1 MEHTVAHGA
10 PPHPL
15 HETRG
20 TVRTGQVGA
29 AAFTVG
35 SKPSERFS
43 HFFETSVGSGH
54 MSLTLREDW
63 RNHIR
68 MAARDLGVKHIRGH
82 GLLDDDMSVSFAY
95 GKHAFYNIDSLVDVL
110 SSVGMRPIFELSFMP
125 DWLTNG
131 TDTVS
136 SLSDCSLSDC
146 SLSACSLS
154 ACSLTSAHLGS
165 LRSATT
171 RETRIH
177 PRTIRNGG
185 SSSAPWGSTW
195 WTSTA
200 SRSQA
205 RCFSRCGTSRTTT
218 FGATFRSLCT
228 SNSRVHTSCVLVE
241 TFIFLCTTNDSF
253 MVRTFGVYRK
263 GGQEGYWELYTQ
275 AARALKAASPALK
288 VGGPATCC
296 ADCWIDDFVKYMDSH
311 NVPYDFISTHAYSS
325 CQMAGLGDVER
336 VVKDIQT
343 ARADLDNVTATNH
356 PNHPA
361 GKTPPWL
368 ITEFGSSCNQG
379 FGDPGANQF
388 PAAIHD
394 MIDQSSYTI
403 ATVDKLAGA
412 GEPQALSY
420 WAVSDVF
427 EESFFPVHNES
438 FHGMFGLINLHGVP
452 KPTYRA
458 YLLRI
463 MISCVKHT
471 DRDLHTNS
479 TYEYHICINRSRY
492 QLLHETGDTR
502 LPVAGP
508 VPPPVPT
515 PQGTCGAPVEG
526 EDVWGGDVAPVAT
539 PCPTCGLFTLAD
551 CCDLCL
557 RQNKPGAV
565 CDIADLWHEPGQD
578 RGNKCGLKS
587 FAQKVNVTKNPMRT
601 YVPVKHAPSP
611 PPSNEYLCAVNTGV
625 LAVQNGSSW
634 VDLLLYN
641 HASFADPIVDCNIT
655 VTLPAA
661 LAGQLSKATVRRIDE
676 THSNPLAAWIAMGAP
691 DYTTAAQNAALLAAS
706 ELVTEELAS
715 IAKVQKSGFEMLVP
729 THGVAAVRVT
739 L

>member
-1 MEHTVAHGA
+1 MDHTVAHGA
-10 PPHPL
+10 PAHPL
-15 HETRG
+15 HATRD

-29 AAFTVG
+29 ASFTVG

-125 DWLTNG
+125 GWLTNG
-131 TDTVS
+131 TDTVCHYKGN
-136 SLSDCSLSDC
+136 SDPPKNFTEWGELIG
-146 SLSACSLS
+146 A
-154 ACSLTSAHLGS
+154 LGQHMVDKYG
-165 LRSATT
+165 
-171 RETRIH
+171 EQV
-177 PRTIRNGG
+177 
-185 SSSAPWGSTW
+185 
-195 WTSTA
+195 A
-200 SRSQA
+200 SEM
-205 RCFSRCGTSRTTT
+205 F
-218 FGATFRSLCT
+218 FEVW
-228 SNSRVHTSCVLVE
+228 NE
-241 TFIFLCTTNDSF
+241 PNDNF
-253 MVRTFGVYRK
+253 WR

-336 VVKDIQT
+336 VVQDIQT

-458 YLLRI
+458 Y
-463 MISCVKHT
+463 
-471 DRDLHTNS
+471 
-479 TYEYHICINRSRY
+479 

-502 LPVAGP
+502 LPVVGP

-515 PQGTCGAPVEG
+515 PQGTCGTPVQG
-526 EDVWGGDVAPVAT
+526 EDVWGGDVAPPAT

-557 RQNKPGAV
+557 RHNKPGAV

-587 FAQKVNVTKNPMRT
+587 FARKSNVTKNPMRT

-625 LAVQNGSSW
+625 LAVQNGSAW
-634 VDLLLYN
+634 IDLLLYN

-655 VTLPAA
+655 VALPAA

-676 THSNPLAAWIAMGAP
+676 AHSNPLAAWIAMGAP

-715 IAKVQKSGFEMLVP
+715 IAHMQKSGFELLVP
-729 THGVAAVRVT
+729 THGVAAVRVV